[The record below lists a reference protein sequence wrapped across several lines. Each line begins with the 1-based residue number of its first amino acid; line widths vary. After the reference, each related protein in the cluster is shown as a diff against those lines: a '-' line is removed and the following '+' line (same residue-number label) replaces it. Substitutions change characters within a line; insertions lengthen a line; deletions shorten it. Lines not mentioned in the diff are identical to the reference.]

1 MCNLNLSSA
10 GMRADSSV
18 PFNNQGHC
26 HNRILFLYLLSFPPP
41 PVWLSKGDL
50 ELRFFKQTVPFVSVK
65 QLVEVVKAVV
75 AEAHI
80 CNKKCMHK
88 TEVLAMILAGHMVM
102 LHSQVLAKS

>member
-1 MCNLNLSSA
+1 M
-10 GMRADSSV
+10 
-18 PFNNQGHC
+18 
-26 HNRILFLYLLSFPPP
+26 FLLIIKDTATIAFFSFIYCLPPP